1 MLFFLVVIKV
11 KNLTEYAKEQLKLC
25 KGFIEANNYEV
36 IKVEPNYCEL
46 EGIITNTSTNHLNIV
61 HGGYIFGL
69 ADTAAGIAAMTDGR
83 NAVTI
88 NSSIIYLKPSKGNKL
103 KAIAKCIKNG
113 KNVAFFEV
121 SVYDDNDVLT
131 SVANIT
137 YQYL

>member
-1 MLFFLVVIKV
+1 ME
-11 KNLTEYAKEQLKLC
+11 NLTEYAREQVKAC

-83 NAVTI
+83 KAVTI
-88 NSSIIYLKPSKGNKL
+88 NSTIDYLNPGKGERLIAVAKCL
-103 KAIAKCIKNG
+103 KAGKNISNFEVFIYDDKEILIAK
-113 KNVAFFEV
+113 
-121 SVYDDNDVLT
+121 S
-131 SVANIT
+131 NIN
-137 YQYL
+137 YYYLDE

>member
-1 MLFFLVVIKV
+1 ME
-11 KNLTEYAKEQLKLC
+11 NLTEYAREQVKAC

-131 SVANIT
+131 SIANII
-137 YQYL
+137 YNYI

>member
-1 MLFFLVVIKV
+1 MVITME
-11 KNLTEYAKEQLKLC
+11 NLTEYAREQVKAC

-36 IKVEPNYCEL
+36 IRVEPNYCEL

-88 NSSIIYLKPSKGNKL
+88 NSSISYLKPSKGNKL

-137 YQYL
+137 YNYI

>member
-1 MLFFLVVIKV
+1 ME
-11 KNLTEYAKEQLKLC
+11 NLTEYAREQVKAC

-88 NSSIIYLKPSKGNKL
+88 NSSISYLKPSKGNKL
-103 KAIAKCIKNG
+103 KAIAKSIKNG

-137 YQYL
+137 YNYI

>member
-1 MLFFLVVIKV
+1 MVITME
-11 KNLTEYAKEQLKLC
+11 NLTEYAREQVKAC

-36 IKVEPNYCEL
+36 IRVEPNYCEL
-46 EGIITNTSTNHLNIV
+46 ECIITNTSTNHLNIV

-88 NSSIIYLKPSKGNKL
+88 NSSISYLRPSKGNKL

-137 YQYL
+137 YNYI